1 MTKVLA
7 FLPLI
12 LFANPAAAVD
22 IGSVPPDYLG
32 KSDSGNEIHL
42 SESTGR
48 IRIVSFWATWCS
60 PCLKELPV
68 LNAIQKRGGAERIQ
82 VIAVNLKE
90 SRKQFR
96 RALRAFDDYELEFV
110 HDQRG
115 TVAKRYGVKGI
126 PHMLIIDVDGRVAYQ
141 HVGYDETA
149 LEGIVAEINA
159 LLIANDMSQED

>member
-1 MTKVLA
+1 MNAIAIVSLVSLA
-7 FLPLI
+7 S
-12 LFANPAAAVD
+12 PAASVD

-42 SESTGR
+42 SDSTGR

-68 LNAIQKRGGAERIQ
+68 LNAIQKKGGAERIQ
-82 VIAVNLKE
+82 VIAVNLRE
-90 SRKQFR
+90 SRKQYR
-96 RALRAFDDYELEFV
+96 KALRAFDDYELEFV

-126 PHMLIIDVDGRVAYQ
+126 PHMLIIDVDGRVAHQ
-141 HVGYDETA
+141 HVGYNETA

-159 LLIANDMSQED
+159 LLIVNEMAQAE